1 MDSPIQPRF
10 AGAVRF
16 ASKATWASLAVLAL
30 VLTMPHA
37 AAADWQRWVS
47 GELRAHDERAATVQR
62 ALEELGSPTLGQTV
76 TQFGYQHTRLAAPP
90 LAPAWVQ
97 VDLGTARPIDL
108 VALVPA
114 QVDWQSTDR
123 RAYGFPRRFR
133 LDVSDDAR
141 FETFTPLATLTE
153 RNVPDPGAA
162 PIAYTADGV
171 VARYVR
177 LTVTEMAMDDAQYF
191 FALAELLVISGP
203 LNVAAGR
210 PVSVSAS
217 STHPPRWAPENL
229 TDGRTPLGPPIR
241 RELLPWDG
249 FYVAPEPG
257 SDTATLTLDLGEEF
271 PLQQVRLH
279 GVHARIGADIPGFSF
294 PSRFRVEVSLTPDF
308 ASPVSVFA
316 TDAFS
321 NPGNNPVTL
330 PAEGIAARFVRVTA
344 RDVDPSQARRFG
356 LSEVEVYARDR
367 NVARTATVVA
377 APDLQLNPAW
387 PASLLVD
394 GYTSYGRLLELPE
407 WLRGWEQREALRRES
422 EELAGRR
429 AGLEAAAQ
437 RRVVRGSLV
446 LAVVVIALIA
456 GLYVAARRRRERELE
471 QLRLRFAR
479 DLHDEIGSNLAGI
492 AVLSEVAREEAAVAQ
507 ATVAR
512 ENWDEVHRIAG
523 ETLGAMR
530 EVLWVSGARQENGA
544 HLLPQLR
551 QAADRMLAGRE
562 LVWEVD
568 ADAWPVTE
576 SPARTREVFLFCKE
590 TLANVVRHS
599 RARRVEVSVRA
610 LHGRV
615 TFAIADNGVGFDP
628 GSVSRGV
635 GLGSLEMRARQVGGE
650 LRIESRPGAG
660 TRVTLIVPV
669 DGKVEGRLV

>member
-1 MDSPIQPRF
+1 MTTPR
-10 AGAVRF
+10 AWG
-16 ASKATWASLAVLAL
+16 
-30 VLTMPHA
+30 
-37 AAADWQRWVS
+37 ADWQRWVS
-47 GELRAHDERAATVQR
+47 GDLRVHDERMATVQR
-62 ALEELGSPTLGQTV
+62 ALDELGSPTLGQTV

-97 VDLGTARPIDL
+97 VDLGTSRPIDL

-123 RAYGFPRRFR
+123 GAYGFPRRFR
-133 LDVSDDAR
+133 IDVSDDAR
-141 FETFTPLATLTE
+141 FETFTPLANLTD
-153 RNVPDPGAA
+153 RDAPDPGAA
-162 PIAYTADGV
+162 PVAFTAQGV
-171 VARYVR
+171 SARHVR

-191 FALAELLVISGP
+191 FALGELLVVSGP

-217 STHPPRWAPENL
+217 STHRPRWAPENL

-249 FYVAPEPG
+249 FYVAPDPALG
-257 SDTATLTLDLGEEF
+257 TATVTLDLGEVF
-271 PLQQVRLH
+271 PVQQVRLH

-294 PSRFRVEVSLTPDF
+294 PTRLRVEAALTPDF
-308 ASPVSVFA
+308 SAA
-316 TDAFS
+316 TLLLETEAFS
-321 NPGNNPVTL
+321 NPGNNPLTL
-330 PAEGIAARFVRVTA
+330 AAEGIAARYVRVTA
-344 RDVDPSQARRFG
+344 QDVDPAQGRRFG
-356 LSEVEVYARDR
+356 LSEIEVYAADR
-367 NVARTATVVA
+367 NVARNASVSA
-377 APDLQLNPAW
+377 QPDAQLSSAW

-407 WLRGWEQREALRRES
+407 WLRGWGQREALRREAA
-422 EELAGRR
+422 ELVARR

-446 LAVVVIALIA
+446 LAVAVIALIA
-456 GLYVAARRRRERELE
+456 GLSITARRRRERELE

-544 HLLPQLR
+544 HLLPQLK

-562 LVWEVD
+562 LVWRAD
-568 ADAWPVTE
+568 AAAWPVTE

-599 RARRVEVSVRA
+599 RARRVEVTVRA
-610 LHGRV
+610 QAGLV
-615 TFAIADNGVGFDP
+615 TFVIADDGVGFDLAA
-628 GSVSRGV
+628 VSRGV
-635 GLGSLEMRARQVGGE
+635 GLGSLETRARAVGGE
-650 LRIESRPGAG
+650 MQIETRPGAG

-669 DGKVEGRLV
+669 DERVQRRLV